1 MKQLIIIFLLL
12 AMFATAKAQGELQFN
27 QVIFL
32 EKSIVLP
39 ANISSPFTEQS
50 ITVPAGKVWKI
61 ESVMASFF
69 QNSSSPNPGF
79 STSGTVML
87 NKKII
92 FSTGNVANFPIWLP
106 AGTYTI
112 RYIYNQSTSGS
123 INELYGGIS
132 AIEFNVVP

>member
-1 MKQLIIIFLLL
+1 MKQLLTVLLL
-12 AMFATAKAQGELQFN
+12 VGALTAAKAQGNLQFN

-39 ANISSPFTEQS
+39 ANISSSFTEQS

-69 QNSSSPNPGF
+69 QNTATPNPSF

-92 FSTGNVANFPIWLP
+92 FSTGNVASFPIWLP
-106 AGTYTI
+106 EGTYTI
-112 RYIYNQSTSGS
+112 RYIYNNSTSGS
-123 INELYGGIS
+123 INELYGAIS
-132 AIEFNVVP
+132 AIEFNVIP

>member
-1 MKQLIIIFLLL
+1 MKHFIII
-12 AMFATAKAQGELQFN
+12 AMLSLWAFIAKAQGNLQFN

-39 ANISSPFTEQS
+39 ANISSSFTEQS

-69 QNSSSPNPGF
+69 QNTATPNPSF

-92 FSTGNVANFPIWLP
+92 FSTSNVASFPIWLP
-106 AGTYTI
+106 EGTYTI
-112 RYIYNQSTSGS
+112 RYIYNNSTSGS
-123 INELYGGIS
+123 INELYGAIS
-132 AIEFNVVP
+132 AIEFNVIP